1 MTEERLHH
9 ITDDQHRIGIHY
21 WPAADND
28 SRGVLVW
35 LHGMAE
41 HGGRYGALAEHLN
54 AQGWHLY
61 CPDHRGHGLSIS
73 ESCPKGHYGDNDGW
87 QRVVDDACEVLAW
100 AQARHPRLPCVLGG
114 HSMGSFIA
122 LGAAEQAGES
132 LAGLVLCGSD
142 YNPAFYYRMMQL
154 PIRMVRLKNGKR
166 GTSGL
171 LRKMTFGTWA
181 KQVPEPAT
189 DFDWLSADPD
199 QVQQYIDD
207 DLCGFDCSTETWFQL
222 SQGLRKVHSVA
233 QLSELPETLP
243 VLLVGGEADPMSH
256 MGKGMMALESV
267 MHAMEQPVE
276 AHFWPEGRH
285 EILNDCCRDEVH
297 QVMAEWLQKRVTTA

>member
-9 ITDDQHRIGIHY
+9 TTDDGHQIGIHH
-21 WPAADND
+21 WPAADKD
-28 SRGVLVW
+28 SRGVVVW

-54 AQGWHLY
+54 DQGWHLY

-73 ESCPKGHYGDNDGW
+73 EQTPKGHFSDFDGW
-87 QRVVDDACEVLAW
+87 ERVISDAAAVLSW
-100 AQARHPRLPCVLGG
+100 VQSRHPQLPFVLGG

-122 LGAAEQAGES
+122 LGTAQRVGDS
-132 LAGLVLCGSD
+132 LAGLILCGSD
-142 YNPAFYYRMMQL
+142 YHPGFYYRMMQL
-154 PIRMVRLKNGKR
+154 PIRMVRMKNGKR

-171 LRKMTFGTWA
+171 LHKMTFGTWA
-181 KQVPEPAT
+181 KQVPEPTT

-207 DLCGFDCSTETWFQL
+207 DLCGFDCTTETWLQL
-222 SQGLRKVHSVA
+222 IQGLRQVHSVA
-233 QLSELPETLP
+233 QLSDLPESLP
-243 VLLVGGEADPMSH
+243 VLLVGGEADPMSS

-267 MHAMEQPVE
+267 MHAMEQPVQ

-285 EILNDCCRDEVH
+285 EILNDRCRDEV
-297 QVMAEWLQKRVTTA
+297 QDVIANWLGKRLA